1 MSVLPVYY
9 QTSSISP
16 EIRDVN
22 RGASLIIDVFFSVRN
37 KNTPLIKAMQEEIA
51 MTMHFKTCSQQE
63 SKNTNTKAISPSR
76 STIQKMK
83 PFQ

>member
-9 QTSSISP
+9 QSSSISP

-22 RGASLIIDVFFSVRN
+22 WRASLIIDVFYVRN
-37 KNTPLIKAMQEEIA
+37 KNTPLIKSMQEEIA
-51 MTMHFKTCSQQE
+51 MTMHFKTSSQQE

-76 STIQKMK
+76 STIHKMK